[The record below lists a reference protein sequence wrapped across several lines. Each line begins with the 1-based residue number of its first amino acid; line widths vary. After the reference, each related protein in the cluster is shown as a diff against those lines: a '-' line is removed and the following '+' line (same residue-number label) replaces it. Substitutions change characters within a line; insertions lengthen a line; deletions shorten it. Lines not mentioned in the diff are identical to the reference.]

1 MIFFPNCKLNLG
13 LNILQKREDGYHD
26 IETFFFP
33 LPFYDALEI
42 VTSDTKSIFT
52 NTGISGGDA
61 ADNLCMKA
69 YQLLK
74 NDYPQLP
81 EVKIHLHKTIPA
93 GAGLGGGSAD
103 AAFTILL
110 LHQKYNLPIPQN
122 KLFEYALLLGSDC
135 PYFLLNKPAFATGRG
150 EILEGINL
158 SLSDY
163 KILIVNPGIH
173 ISTKEL
179 FAEISPVIP
188 AKRIRQIIMQPVQ
201 TWKNELTNDFEM
213 FAFSKYPSL
222 QKIKERMYDAN
233 AIYSSMTGT
242 GSTIYGLFKVNE
254 KIDFNFAEEYF
265 HKWICPD

>member
-1 MIFFPNCKLNLG
+1 MILFPNCKLNLG

-26 IETFFFP
+26 IETVFFP

-42 VTSDTKSIFT
+42 VTSGTKSIFT
-52 NTGISGGDA
+52 NNGISGGNA

-74 NDYPQLP
+74 NDYPHLP
-81 EVKIHLHKTIPA
+81 EVKIHLHKTIPV

-110 LHQKYNLPIPQN
+110 LNQKYNLQIPEN

-150 EILEGINL
+150 EILEEINL
-158 SLSDY
+158 SLSKY

-179 FAEISPVIP
+179 FAEISPAIP
-188 AKRIRQIIMQPVQ
+188 AKHIREIILQPIQ

-213 FAFSKYPSL
+213 IAFSKYPSL
-222 QKIKERMYDAN
+222 QKIKESMYDAN

-242 GSTIYGLFKVNE
+242 GSTIFGLFNADE
-254 KIDFNFAEEYF
+254 KIDLVFEKEYF
-265 HKWICPD
+265 HKWIYPF